1 MKYLPS
7 RIDLALLLVMIVL
20 MAIEVVVFGV
30 LFRAAARGTPR
41 GSRLPSYIY
50 LIVYQWAMAASIA
63 ALWIATSRPWSSLLL
78 GVPNR
83 WGFGA
88 SLALSMAFLVLAA
101 LQRRAVLKRPEI
113 SETTRR
119 QILDIEP
126 MAPHTQQER
135 RVWTFAAI
143 TAGCCEEVM
152 YRGFLLAL
160 FASWVGLI
168 AAVAINAIAFGVFHA
183 YYGWKGILKT
193 GAFGLVMALLALWSA
208 SLIPVIILHAAI
220 DLTSGDL
227 AYRVLRKWTIS
238 IDSVKVA

>member
-1 MKYLPS
+1 MNYVPS
-7 RIDLALLLVMIVL
+7 RIDLALLLVMSVL
-20 MAIEVVVFGV
+20 MAIEVVVFGA

-63 ALWIATSRPWSSLLL
+63 ALWIATSRPWSALLL

-88 SLALSMAFLVLAA
+88 SLALSVTFLVLAT
-101 LQRRAVLKRPEI
+101 LQRRTLFKRPEI

-119 QILDIEP
+119 QIADIEP
-126 MAPHTQQER
+126 MAPHTRQER
-135 RVWTFAAI
+135 RVWTFVAI

-152 YRGFLLAL
+152 FRGFLLAL

-168 AAVAINAIAFGVFHA
+168 AAVAINVAAFAIFHA

-208 SLIPVIILHAAI
+208 SLIPVIILHAGI
-220 DLTSGDL
+220 DLNSGDV
-227 AYRVLRKWTIS
+227 AYRVLSK
-238 IDSVKVA
+238 

>member
-1 MKYLPS
+1 MRYVPS

-20 MAIEVVVFGV
+20 MTNEVVVFGD

-50 LIVYQWAMAASIA
+50 LIVYQWAMVASIA
-63 ALWIATSRPWSSLLL
+63 ALWIATSRPWSALLL

-88 SLALSMAFLVLAA
+88 SLALSVAFLVLMA
-101 LQRRAVLKRPEI
+101 LQRRALFKRPEI
-113 SETTRR
+113 PETARR

-126 MAPHTQQER
+126 MAPHTPQER
-135 RVWTFAAI
+135 RVWTFVAI

-152 YRGFLLAL
+152 FRGFLLAL
-160 FASWVGLI
+160 FASWIGLI
-168 AAVAINAIAFGVFHA
+168 AAVAINVAAFGIFHA

-208 SLIPVIILHAAI
+208 SLIPVIILHAGI
-220 DLTSGDL
+220 DLNSGDM
-227 AYRVLRKWTIS
+227 AYRVLSK
-238 IDSVKVA
+238 

>member
-1 MKYLPS
+1 MTYVPS
-7 RIDLALLLVMIVL
+7 RIDVALLLVMIVL
-20 MAIEVVVFGV
+20 MAIEVVVFGD

-41 GSRLPSYIY
+41 RSRLPSYIY
-50 LIVYQWAMAASIA
+50 LIVYQWAVTSSIA
-63 ALWIATSRPWSSLLL
+63 ALWIATRRPWSALLL

-88 SLALSMAFLVLAA
+88 SLALSVAFLVLAA
-101 LQRRAVLKRPEI
+101 LQRRAIFKRPEI

-119 QILDIEP
+119 QILEIEP
-126 MAPHTQQER
+126 MAPHTPKER
-135 RVWTFAAI
+135 RVWTFVAS

-152 YRGFLLAL
+152 FRGFLLAI

-168 AAVAINAIAFGVFHA
+168 AAVAINVAAFGIFHA

-208 SLIPVIILHAAI
+208 SLIPVIILHAGI
-220 DLTSGDL
+220 DLNSGDM
-227 AYRVLRKWTIS
+227 AYRVLSK
-238 IDSVKVA
+238 

>member
-1 MKYLPS
+1 MRYAVS

-20 MAIEVVVFGV
+20 MAIEVVVFGA

-50 LIVYQWAMAASIA
+50 LIIYQWAMAASIA
-63 ALWIATSRPWSSLLL
+63 AVWIATSRPWSALLL

-88 SLALSMAFLVLAA
+88 SLALSVAFLVLSA
-101 LQRRAVLKRPEI
+101 LQRRALLKRPEI
-113 SETTRR
+113 PEAIRR
-119 QILDIEP
+119 QILDMEP
-126 MAPHTQQER
+126 MAPHTRQER
-135 RVWTFAAI
+135 RVWTIVAI

-152 YRGFLLAL
+152 FRGFLLAV

-168 AAVAINAIAFGVFHA
+168 AAVAINAAAFGIFHA

-193 GAFGLVMALLALWSA
+193 GAVGLVMALLALWSA
-208 SLIPVIILHAAI
+208 SLIPVIILHAGI
-220 DLTSGDL
+220 DLNSGDL
-227 AYRVLRKWTIS
+227 TYRVLTK
-238 IDSVKVA
+238 